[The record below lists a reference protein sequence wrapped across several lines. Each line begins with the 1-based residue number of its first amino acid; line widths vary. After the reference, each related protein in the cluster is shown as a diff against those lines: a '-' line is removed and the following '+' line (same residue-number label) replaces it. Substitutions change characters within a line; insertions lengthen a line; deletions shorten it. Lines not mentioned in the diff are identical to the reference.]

1 MDFMAIRQAIQDII
15 DAGPLPTWRE
25 PDGSAR
31 ISAIAELIERAPTP
45 VTDEEAQ
52 ALTVCFGPDDAL
64 GAAWALLHL
73 IETAPSAVT
82 ATYGENGTADNEWV
96 QKLNERVA
104 YAAEEAEET
113 E

>member
-1 MDFMAIRQAIQDII
+1 MEIRQAVQDII
-15 DAGPLPTWRE
+15 DAGPLPTWRD

-31 ISAIAELIERAPTP
+31 ISAISDLIEKAPTP
-45 VTDEEAQ
+45 LTDEEAQ

-73 IETAPSAVT
+73 IETAPGAMT

-104 YAAEEAEET
+104 FAAQEDEGSE
-113 E
+113 